1 MFSLLASPCLQDP
14 CTILTSTVS
23 LTSASKCFMVQSTSK
38 QKLKIH
44 ACLIRGSPRIS
55 WRLTVWLLSFFE
67 HPRVLSIL
75 NGESIVLG
83 RLICWS
89 WPLTI
94 ETFGLSDSSWLSALK
109 CLTASGWESGV
120 GWKTSSN
127 GMVSLLSKDWLKLLM
142 SDCST
147 FLASAEG
154 GETGLV
160 SEVRNAALL
169 ARISSASGVFVLCR
183 FAGRRSVVAR
193 DELFDVNDIARNVSL
208 ELKAKFLYSDAA
220 ETRIFLIIFSH
231 GNTTLRA
238 IAMSQDYLA
247 TEHTDMIVSAQYQE
261 WRLLPSFCET
271 REGGPPVA
279 RNAPRATRLN

>member
-1 MFSLLASPCLQDP
+1 
-14 CTILTSTVS
+14 
-23 LTSASKCFMVQSTSK
+23 
-38 QKLKIH
+38 
-44 ACLIRGSPRIS
+44 
-55 WRLTVWLLSFFE
+55 
-67 HPRVLSIL
+67 
-75 NGESIVLG
+75 
-83 RLICWS
+83 
-89 WPLTI
+89 
-94 ETFGLSDSSWLSALK
+94 
-109 CLTASGWESGV
+109 
-120 GWKTSSN
+120 
-127 GMVSLLSKDWLKLLM
+127 M

-261 WRLLPSFCET
+261 
-271 REGGPPVA
+271 
-279 RNAPRATRLN
+279 